1 MGISKV
7 FRPFPLRTACVAA
20 ILRIDLRI
28 DGALQEEDLIILI
41 EGELSHANLELAA
54 TFKHCVEA

>member
-7 FRPFPLRTACVAA
+7 FRPFPLGTACVAA

-28 DGALQEEDLIILI
+28 DRALQEEDLIILV
-41 EGELSHANLELAA
+41 EGELSHTNLELAA